1 MGSPIDEMQSCY
13 DLQDQGR
20 LNSVTETMLR
30 MFGINKYQ
38 NFMFDL
44 NSKSLIQE
52 GLDFN
57 YTKPVIE
64 I

>member
-1 MGSPIDEMQSCY
+1 
-13 DLQDQGR
+13 
-20 LNSVTETMLR
+20 
-30 MFGINKYQ
+30 
-38 NFMFDL
+38 MFDL

-64 I
+64 IQNCITAKLKDAIY